1 MKERSP
7 VIEAEKPDVRE
18 KARMGAELVGFC
30 KSCRFWELPSIG
42 CPIVITTEEADDE
55 HITPPD
61 FGCAC
66 WESVGEK
73 ANGA

>member
-1 MKERSP
+1 MEERAP
-7 VIEAEKPDVRE
+7 VIEAERPGVHE
-18 KARMGAELVGFC
+18 KARMEAESVGFC
-30 KSCRFWELPSIG
+30 KSCRFWGVPSTG

-61 FGCAC
+61 FGCVR
-66 WESVGEK
+66 WELIGEK